1 MTATAQHVLVVED
14 DADIRQ
20 TLVELLGEA
29 GYVVAEASDGRP
41 VLTRLHTSKERLVV
55 LLDLNMPGMSGK
67 AVLEAVANH
76 EILPQRHAYI
86 LVTANERTLPL
97 AFATLLTQLH
107 VSVIPKPFD
116 IDHLLEI
123 VAHAAARLAAES

>member
-20 TLVELLGEA
+20 TLVELLDEA
-29 GYVVAEASDGRP
+29 GYVVAAISDGKP
-41 VLTRLHTSKERLVV
+41 ALTRLHTSKERLVV

-76 EILPQRHAYI
+76 ETLPLRHTYI

-97 AFATLLTQLH
+97 AFVKFLTQLR

-116 IDHLLEI
+116 IDRLLEI
-123 VAHAAARLAAES
+123 VAHSATRLTAEN